1 MRVFWSS
8 KGISGGRGIG
18 EMERYRLEV
27 DQYRGKVEDL
37 EGMEFEIDPISVVI
51 KDGYVYVVSKRRVE
65 GEEDDG

>member
-1 MRVFWSS
+1 
-8 KGISGGRGIG
+8 
-18 EMERYRLEV
+18 MERYRLEV